1 MLKLKEILEKPIL
14 GITTFFMCA
23 FLVLIGL
30 GMAGFGS
37 IRRRKNNN

>member
-1 MLKLKEILEKPIL
+1 MLKLKEILKKQIL

-30 GMAGFGS
+30 GLAGFGR
-37 IRRRKNNN
+37 IYRRKNNN

>member
-1 MLKLKEILEKPIL
+1 MLRIKEVLKKLIL

-30 GMAGFGS
+30 GLAGFGS
-37 IRRRKNNN
+37 ILRRKNNT

>member
-1 MLKLKEILEKPIL
+1 MLRLKEVLKKPIL

-23 FLVLIGL
+23 FLVFIGL
-30 GMAGFGS
+30 GLAGLGS